1 MKGKAARRRSAARDE
16 SGEADGTPSIQLT
29 CDLCGRVCRDERL
42 LKIHQRNCRGVEP
55 PEEGKDTVQV
65 VRAMMAAFED
75 DRREMLRFMADRDE
89 RLMRTMEAR
98 QSPEPAQPSGPH
110 PGIEVGT
117 MPPPQPPTPAHAE
130 KPQAGNGSKG
140 SAIPTISKDE
150 LKKLVE
156 EEMSSHTPDN
166 RAMEEKV
173 SSEISNV
180 MAWAQG
186 RLSEQEARV
195 NELAAKLEELVD
207 NRRFSWMAKNVDKL
221 DNRLDSVMDEIG
233 YGEILDVSKIPPNI
247 LEIVYQTTLEDIVRE
262 MGKTRSAQEVGSIV
276 EQTLEDVR
284 RNTSGSELFE
294 YNGRKLTTR
303 GLAKTVEQGLI
314 SAKQVQTTYSELLTK
329 LLERVPE
336 YKPKNF
342 QAMIKI
348 KSQEYAVDMVTQ
360 FIGRMD
366 RMERA
371 IDNFSQMVAA
381 LSSQTASRYMQV
393 KESADALSKTIEGK
407 ADTSSF
413 EDMRIKIEQLSN
425 EVSRLSA
432 KVELSAGVAEP
443 VVEAPMPAVEELVS
457 EPPAP
462 EYSESEKLVISK
474 LSGKELSESAL
485 KKGVESFVGAVEA
498 KAAIASLVE
507 KGVVEIHKSGKK
519 KRYRLVE
526 REPEAKP
533 GEIAPVDEM
542 AAGETRPEHSGTEGS
557 EPEGV
562 SEDAQPSAT
571 IEAEV
576 EPPKEEEGFTVTEF
590 EARVL
595 EALGEGATTQ
605 QIRGKLPDLKYT
617 EVLKALRV
625 LIDAG
630 LVSSE
635 TKGRSTR
642 YFTVD
647 KGHRN
652 EEVKEDA

>member
-1 MKGKAARRRSAARDE
+1 
-16 SGEADGTPSIQLT
+16 
-29 CDLCGRVCRDERL
+29 
-42 LKIHQRNCRGVEP
+42 
-55 PEEGKDTVQV
+55 
-65 VRAMMAAFED
+65 
-75 DRREMLRFMADRDE
+75 MLRFMADNND
-89 RLMRTMEAR
+89 RLMRTLEAR
-98 QSPEPAQPSGPH
+98 QAPEPAMPSTPH

-117 MPPPQPPTPAHAE
+117 MPPAPQPQAPAQAE
-130 KPQAGNGSKG
+130 RTQAGNSSRDAGLAS
-140 SAIPTISKDE
+140 ISKDE

-156 EEMSSHTPDN
+156 EEMSTRAPDI
-166 RAMEEKV
+166 RVEEKV
-173 SSEISNV
+173 ASEINNV

-186 RLSEQEARV
+186 RISEQEARV
-195 NELAAKLEELVD
+195 SELATKLEDLVD
-207 NRRFSWMAKNVDKL
+207 SRKFSWMTKNFDKL
-221 DNRLDSVMDEIG
+221 SNRLDSVMDEIG

-262 MGKTRSAQEVGSIV
+262 MGKTRSIQEVGSIV
-276 EQTLEDVR
+276 EQTLENVR
-284 RNTSGSELFE
+284 KNTSGSELFE

-303 GLAKTVEQGLI
+303 NLAKTVEQGLI
-314 SAKQVQTTYSELLTK
+314 SANQVQTTYSELLTK

-360 FIGRMD
+360 FLSRMD

-393 KESADALSKTIEGK
+393 KESADDLAKTIEGK
-407 ADTSSF
+407 ADKISI

-432 KVELSAGVAEP
+432 KVELSAGVAAP
-443 VVEAPMPAVEELVS
+443 AMEAPPAAVEEPAP

-462 EYSESEKLVISK
+462 QYSDSEKLVISK
-474 LSGKELSESAL
+474 LSERELSESAL
-485 KKGVESFVGAVEA
+485 KKGIESFVGKDELKAAVMSLVGKGIVEA
-498 KAAIASLVE
+498 RK
-507 KGVVEIHKSGKK
+507 KGKSKK
-519 KRYRLVE
+519 YRLAAH
-526 REPEAKP
+526 EPEAKP
-533 GEIAPVDEM
+533 EEIAPVDESQPESPKAEAP
-542 AAGETRPEHSGTEGS
+542 AAEAREQ
-557 EPEGV
+557 PEGV
-562 SEDAQPSAT
+562 SEDAEPSAAL
-571 IEAEV
+571 EAEV
-576 EPPKEEEGFTVTEF
+576 ETPRENEGFTVSEH
-590 EARVL
+590 EAKVL
-595 EALGEGATTQ
+595 EALGDGATTQ
-605 QIRGKLPDLKYT
+605 QIRGKLPDMKYT

-625 LIDAG
+625 LIDTG
-630 LVSSE
+630 LVASE